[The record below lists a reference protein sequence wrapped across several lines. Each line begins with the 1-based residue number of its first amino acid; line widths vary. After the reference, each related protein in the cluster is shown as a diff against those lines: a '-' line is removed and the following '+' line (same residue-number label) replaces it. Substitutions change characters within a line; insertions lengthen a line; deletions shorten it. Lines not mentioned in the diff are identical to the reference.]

1 MSNLCSKPVLVLNQ
15 AFEPLSICS
24 VQRAM
29 KLIVKNRARVEE
41 SNGQKFYTG
50 KMWDERTGDL
60 VTVDFFLPSV
70 IRLLEYRY
78 IPVRMPIVTR
88 KNIFNRDGKK
98 CVYCGLHFS
107 ERQLTLD
114 HVIPRSRGGKSTYE
128 NLVTCCWPCN
138 KKKDNKLLSELPDM
152 QPCYLPKPSNIH
164 TGRFI
169 LRNIGD
175 SDPLWRKYLFFNNIS
190 KEDNQWV
197 DM

>member
-78 IPVRMPIVTR
+78 IPVRMPIVKTFLIEME
-88 KNIFNRDGKK
+88 KNVYIVVFIF
-98 CVYCGLHFS
+98 
-107 ERQLTLD
+107 
-114 HVIPRSRGGKSTYE
+114 RSGS
-128 NLVTCCWPCN
+128 
-138 KKKDNKLLSELPDM
+138 
-152 QPCYLPKPSNIH
+152 
-164 TGRFI
+164 
-169 LRNIGD
+169 
-175 SDPLWRKYLFFNNIS
+175 
-190 KEDNQWV
+190 
-197 DM
+197 